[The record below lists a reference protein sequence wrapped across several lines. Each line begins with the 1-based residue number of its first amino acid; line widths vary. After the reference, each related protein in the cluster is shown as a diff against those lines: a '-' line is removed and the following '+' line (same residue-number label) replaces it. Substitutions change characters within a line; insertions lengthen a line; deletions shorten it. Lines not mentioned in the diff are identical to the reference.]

1 MPGLMARLAERGL
14 VLQPT
19 TAPMGNY
26 LPAVVEGN
34 LIFCAGAT
42 CMRNNQPMFRGKL
55 GRELTVEQGV
65 TAARVAVLNAL
76 QKMVDAVGDPDRIG
90 GIVKL
95 VTHVNCTESFVDHAL
110 ISNAASDLLVE
121 LFGEDGR
128 HARLSLGVNSLP
140 ANLPLEL
147 EITARLAA

>member
-1 MPGLMARLAERGL
+1 MAGLIERLAERGL
-14 VLQPT
+14 ELQPT

-42 CMRNNQPMFRGKL
+42 CMQDNEPMFRGKF
-55 GRELTVEQGV
+55 GRDLTIEQGV
-65 TAARVAVLNAL
+65 AAARVAVLNAL

-110 ISNAASDLLVE
+110 ISNSASDLLVE
-121 LFGEDGR
+121 LFGEEGR
-128 HARLSLGVNSLP
+128 HARLSLGVSSLP